1 MRRRLAYSLA
11 RPLPRP
17 RLLPALIGC
26 IGLLLA
32 IKLGGSAA
40 GLLAAPREGEA
51 PATVARPGGLI
62 GAAQAQAQTAGPAAA
77 PGPAAATAPSPRP
90 ASPPI
95 LAPGGAAAAPP
106 TEAACEI
113 PRADA
118 AERALLEQLR
128 ARRTEIDAR
137 ERAVAEREVLIAAAE
152 RRLTE
157 RVDGLAA
164 LQARIEAAEQ
174 ARGERE
180 EQGWRQMVK
189 LYEGMRPRE
198 AAAIFEE
205 LEMPVLLQILA
216 RMGERR
222 AAPVLGAMRPE
233 RARQVTAELA
243 RHRAA
248 SPTN

>member
-1 MRRRLAYSLA
+1 MRR
-11 RPLPRP
+11 LPALGRP
-17 RLLPALIGC
+17 RLIPVLIAG
-26 IGLLLA
+26 IGLLMVV
-32 IKLGGSAA
+32 KLGGSAA
-40 GLLAAPREGEA
+40 DLLGPMRKDEA
-51 PATVARPGGLI
+51 PMSAARPSGLI
-62 GAAQAQAQTAGPAAA
+62 GAAQAQAQAPAQPPAQPQPAAA
-77 PGPAAATAPSPRP
+77 PPAPSRPAPAPAIATAP
-90 ASPPI
+90 
-95 LAPGGAAAAPP
+95 APP
-106 TEAACEI
+106 PETTCDVQ
-113 PRADA
+113 RTDA

-128 ARRTEIDAR
+128 GRRAEIEAR
-137 ERAVAEREVLIAAAE
+137 EQAAAEREVLIAASE

-157 RVDGLAA
+157 RVDNLAA

-174 ARGERE
+174 ARSERE

-216 RMGERR
+216 RMGERK

-243 RHRAA
+243 RHRAS
-248 SPTN
+248 SPIN